1 MPLEDLTGSDKF
13 PDDLNAAWPLGSD
26 SPSEGDNHLRGIK
39 NVLRN
44 WAGSYG
50 AAGLEPVLDDK
61 APLVHEHV
69 VADITDWPAEF
80 PPADHTHTIAEV
92 TGLQPALDAKAPLA
106 APALTGAA
114 TLDGDAL
121 ATVPDVEAVS
131 QAPSVTIGGG
141 GTLLLTHQNRTVR
154 VTSAGNITVPPN
166 SSAAFPIGARLN
178 IGNWSAG
185 VVTIVAGGG
194 VTLRS
199 AGGALKLDEQ
209 YKGATLEKIAT
220 DEWWIVGAVTA

>member
-13 PDDLNAAWPLGSD
+13 PNDLNAAWPLGSD

-44 WAGSYG
+44 WAQSLGD
-50 AAGLEPVLDDK
+50 APLPPVLDGK

-114 TLDGDAL
+114 TLDGQPL
-121 ATVPDVEAVS
+121 ATVPAIEAVS
-131 QAPSVTIGGG
+131 QAPSVTVGAGS
-141 GTLLLTHQNRTVR
+141 TLVLSHQNRTVR
-154 VTSAGNITVPPN
+154 VTTAGNITVPPN
-166 SSAAFPIGARLN
+166 SSAAFPIGARVN

-185 VVTIVAGGG
+185 AVTIVAGGG

-199 AGGALKLDEQ
+199 AEDALILDAQ

-220 DEWWIVGAVTA
+220 DEWWIVGNLS